1 MKITF
6 LKTLLTIGVILS
18 FSTLYAQV
26 LTQPLNSSAIHPFGT
41 TFSPFEKFVSMGESG
56 STPGPT
62 VTGCDLYGF
71 RSQLRPDMAINMGIH
86 SYFIPT
92 GDSVNMPI
100 ILTNTNRPLGFVE
113 ENSLPATFNF
123 GCGNLLGNFKQ
134 SSTSNNVLTI
144 YGSATA
150 SGGTW
155 TTSDRTL
162 KQNIQPIENALEIV
176 SQLKGYTYEYRRKER
191 PDLNLPQGT
200 RYGFITQEV
209 QEVMP
214 TVVRQADDI
223 MGNPTNFQVM
233 EYDAIIPV
241 LAEAI
246 NSQQAIITD
255 LEQKNEDL
263 EARLARLEALILK
276 NNAPNNSSASTLIN
290 PSNIQLSQN
299 RPNPSTGSTTIDY
312 TIPAEMN
319 NARLVVFDLNGKE
332 LSNQE
337 IPAGQGTVKINTS
350 RLTTGAYIYAVVVD
364 GRSLARKKMI
374 VD

>member
-1 MKITF
+1 
-6 LKTLLTIGVILS
+6 
-18 FSTLYAQV
+18 
-26 LTQPLNSSAIHPFGT
+26 
-41 TFSPFEKFVSMGESG
+41 
-56 STPGPT
+56 
-62 VTGCDLYGF
+62 
-71 RSQLRPDMAINMGIH
+71 MAINMGIH